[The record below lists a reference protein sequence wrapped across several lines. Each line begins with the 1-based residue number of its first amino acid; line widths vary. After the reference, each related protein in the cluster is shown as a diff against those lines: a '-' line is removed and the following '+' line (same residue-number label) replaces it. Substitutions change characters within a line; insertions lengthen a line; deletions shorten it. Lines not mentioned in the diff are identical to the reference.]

1 MKSCSCKV
9 RFGRLPP
16 SEATQLKSKA
26 EKSESRITLPNL
38 ELFMLP
44 AIPASAGIGDQ
55 IWASGH
61 IAVKHLAYAN
71 ASRHSRREKSSREKQ
86 RRPEKARESKR
97 NQERFKTE
105 RERTDWNRSGTRLEK
120 KGDGG
125 KPRLSCFSEKYTED

>member
-9 RFGRLPP
+9 RFGRLSP

-44 AIPASAGIGDQ
+44 AIPVSAGIWDQ

-71 ASRHSRREKSSREKQ
+71 VSRHSRREKSSREKQ
-86 RRPEKARESKR
+86 RRPEKAREIKNDSKQ
-97 NQERFKTE
+97 NGKEQTGTGAEP
-105 RERTDWNRSGTRLEK
+105 DWKSTL
-120 KGDGG
+120 G
-125 KPRLSCFSEKYTED
+125 KS